1 MGELA
6 RRSNVSVATL
16 KFYVREGLIAPAK
29 KSGATMSWYAEST
42 LDRIRAIK
50 ELQDRQFLPLAVIRE
65 TIDGEARADSDQAAI
80 QAIAGVLAKHGTSRT
95 RSRDELLERGVSP
108 MELDWLGR
116 AGLAVP
122 GADGLYRDD
131 DLALL
136 ATLGAAR
143 RAGLVEEMLPFQ
155 ILADYMRTLHQLVA
169 IELSMFRAGVIKR
182 AKSSDL
188 EQLTTSATELSERL
202 VVLIR
207 RKLLVPTLRR
217 LIEEETREDTTGID
231 TVARVR
237 SVRQRRT
244 ARPRS
249 RRRR

>member
-16 KFYVREGLIAPAK
+16 KFYLREGLIAPAK
-29 KSGATMSWYAEST
+29 KSGPTLSWYAPST
-42 LDRIRAIK
+42 VDRIKAIK
-50 ELQDRQFLPLAVIRE
+50 ELQERQFLPLDVIRE
-65 TIDGEARADSDQAAI
+65 ILDREAGADSEQAVVD
-80 QAIAGVLAKHGTSRT
+80 AIAAVLAKHGTSRT
-95 RSRDELLERGVSP
+95 RSRDELLERGVRP
-108 MELDWLGR
+108 VELEWLMKV
-116 AGLAVP
+116 GLAAP

-143 RAGLVEEMLPFQ
+143 KAGLVEEMLPFQ

-182 AKSSDL
+182 AKTAEL
-188 EQLTTSATELSERL
+188 EQLTTAATELSERL

-217 LIEEETREDTTGID
+217 MLEEETRDKSADVDTAG
-231 TVARVR
+231 RMR
-237 SVRQRRT
+237 RVRQRRT
-244 ARPRS
+244 AKPKS
-249 RRRR
+249 RQRH